1 MTERKDKKMK
11 QCTITFEQDGRKAVV
26 VVTEDYKVKTTF
38 TPPMD
43 KEHPQA
49 KDILCLDF
57 LRMLKND

>member
-1 MTERKDKKMK
+1 MK
-11 QCTITFEQDGRKAVV
+11 PCTITFEQDGRKAVV